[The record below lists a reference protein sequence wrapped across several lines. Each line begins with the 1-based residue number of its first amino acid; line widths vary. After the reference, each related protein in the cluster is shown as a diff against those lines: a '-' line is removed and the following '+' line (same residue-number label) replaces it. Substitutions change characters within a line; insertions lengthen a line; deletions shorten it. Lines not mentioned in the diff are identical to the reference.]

1 MREDELLILIAQ
13 GEGGEL
19 EFKSNE
25 IKPEKLAR
33 EIVALANLRGG
44 RILLGVD
51 DNGEPAGWSHK
62 ESKSKTEEWL
72 MNTVIAEYV
81 KPRLDVDYRELT
93 LDGNLIGVVS
103 VPQGSQKPYVV
114 RRHGKSGNGEDMYVR
129 MGSVSRVASREQMM
143 LIMDAGVVGHTEKM
157 GLLETDYRAE
167 LNLELV
173 ANYFGKV
180 DKAGHGDTDDLER
193 LMRNRGLLVKPQLRD
208 EWLCSY
214 AAYILFA
221 RNPMY
226 RLPQAGAR
234 LSVFG
239 GVEKDANA
247 VMDEVLDVPF
257 LGYEPALA
265 SLPSLPDLVS
275 NYLRPHI
282 SREKVHSDMR
292 RRREW
297 DYPEIAVREIVV
309 NAFAHRDWTRLDQT
323 RITVYSDRLEVQSPG
338 ALPNGM
344 TVEKIMAGEKTSR
357 NPKIVRILHDY
368 GFVEDHGL
376 GICRRVIPLM
386 REYNGCEPEF
396 VATEDYFRVVLPKAA
411 PRE

>member
-1 MREDELLILIAQ
+1 MREDELRALIAR
-13 GEGGEL
+13 GEDGEL
-19 EFKSNE
+19 EFKSRD
-25 IKPEKLAR
+25 ITPENLAK
-33 EIVALANLRGG
+33 EIVAFANLRGG

-72 MNTVIAEYV
+72 MNTVVAEYV

-93 LDGNLIGVVS
+93 LDGNLIGIVS
-103 VPQGSQKPYVV
+103 VPLGVQKPYVL
-114 RRHGKSGNGEDMYVR
+114 RRGKGRGGEDMYTR

-143 LIMDAGVVGHTEKM
+143 LMMDAGVLGHTEKM
-157 GLLETDYRAE
+157 ALTDSDYRAE

-173 ANYFGKV
+173 ENYFGKV

-193 LMRNRGLLVKPQLRD
+193 LMRNRDLLVKPQLHK
-208 EWLCSY
+208 EWFCSY

-221 RNPMY
+221 HNPMH
-226 RLPQAGAR
+226 RLPQAGIR
-234 LSVFG
+234 ISVFSG
-239 GVEKDANA
+239 TEKDTDA
-247 VMDEVLDVPF
+247 VMDKVLDAPF
-257 LGYEPALA
+257 LGYSMSVPN
-265 SLPSLPDLVS
+265 LPDLVS

-282 SREKVHSDMR
+282 SRENVHSDMR

-344 TVEKIMAGEKTSR
+344 TVEKIMAGEKISR

-396 VATEDYFRVVLPKAA
+396 VATEDYFRVVLPKKAA
-411 PRE
+411 PGE